1 MKVKCYHCN
10 KKIKSI
16 LPIKC
21 KCENYYCKVHKI
33 PHDHNCTY
41 DYLKDSQSNLK
52 KNLIE
57 IKKSK
62 VPEI

>member
-1 MKVKCYHCN
+1 MKPKCDSCN

-21 KCENYYCKVHKI
+21 KCNKYYCKIHKI
-33 PHDHNCTY
+33 PHDHNCSY
-41 DYLKDSQSNLK
+41 NYLKENQEKLK
-52 KNLIE
+52 KEHIE
-57 IKKSK
+57 IKKLK